1 MSPMTQK
8 VDKQTVER
16 VAGLARLELTDREAR
31 GFAKDLHEV
40 LSAFRT
46 LQRIPTKGVK
56 PTFQPIEV
64 RDVLREDEVEPSIP
78 RERLLRNLRNKEDG
92 YIKGPRVV

>member
-1 MSPMTQK
+1 MT
-8 VDKQTVER
+8 VDKDMVKK
-16 VAGLARLELTDREAR
+16 VAALARIELSDKEAE
-31 GFAKDLHEV
+31 GFRKDLEEI

-56 PTFQPIEV
+56 PTFHPVEV
-64 RDVLREDEVEPSIP
+64 RGVLREDKVEPSIL
-78 RERLLRNLRNKEDG
+78 RDRLLKNLKNKEDG